1 MVGENYVW
9 CLVIIFIL
17 FTENLE
23 KQSGGRWEGGFTAI
37 ISGGKA
43 TKEREIVMEGFEPYG
58 HY

>member
-17 FTENLE
+17 FTELGGAKRWE
-23 KQSGGRWEGGFTAI
+23 VGGRFTAI

>member
-1 MVGENYVW
+1 MYGASSQ
-9 CLVIIFIL
+9 FL
-17 FTENLE
+17 FYLQNLE
-23 KQSGGRWEGGFTAI
+23 KQSGRRWEGGFTAI